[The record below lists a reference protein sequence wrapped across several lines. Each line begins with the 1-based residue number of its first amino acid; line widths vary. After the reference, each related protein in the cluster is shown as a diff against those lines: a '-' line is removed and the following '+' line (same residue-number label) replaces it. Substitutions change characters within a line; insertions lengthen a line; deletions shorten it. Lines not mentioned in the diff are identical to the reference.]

1 MPIKY
6 DDYLKR
12 PGQEFEYSLSHVE
25 ELDRCMNDITY
36 YLKYVKIIHPDH
48 GRIKFQPR
56 EFQKTILETIKNH
69 NQVCCLISRQSGKT
83 TIISIYALWFAIF
96 NPDKF
101 IGIVSNKQ
109 SSAVDILGR
118 IKTMYEELP
127 LWLKPGVVEWSKLS
141 VKFDNGTQ
149 IVVSATSADAFRGRT
164 LNLLFCDEIAFVRKG
179 IAEDFWAANFP
190 TMSAS
195 EEAKIVIISCVA
207 GNTYVFTDKGPKQIV
222 DFDNNKLGP
231 KTVYP
236 YNVVG
241 KNKINSGNLFVNSG
255 IAKTKIIETTSS
267 KLEGSLNHKLWGCKN
282 GKYNWYKLSELSIGD
297 FISIQYGMDI
307 WGNNDNISFEFNSMK
322 YNKKNKIIDRKLQK
336 DKQLKIDKITS
347 DWAYLFGL
355 YISEGYS
362 DKYRLCISCGDD
374 ISWIFKK
381 LNIKYSCFDNMH
393 YNIESIAIVELL
405 KFVGFDITRKA
416 PQKIIPKR
424 LLEMSRENII
434 ALLQGIFDGDGWS
447 RKDNGKIG
455 IGLSSKELI
464 DQIRMLLLNF
474 GILTEYQEVFTTIE
488 SSKGK
493 VKSNTTQYRIYT
505 SVNGSKK
512 FYKTIGF
519 KLERKQNKNIAL
531 PVKDN
536 VCKTDIIPYAN
547 IYLKKYSKVLRDT
560 IIINRK
566 KNIEHLSKNFVIKI
580 FDVLK
585 EKNIPVDD
593 DLQLIYDSSISE
605 NIKWEK
611 IKSIEDSENIVYDFS
626 LPDIKND
633 NWCHSVLYNGYIGHQ
648 TPNGPFNL
656 FHRLYTQAERGENTF
671 IPLKYNWKCVP
682 ERDEKWATDQRKN
695 LGKLKFEQEHEV
707 DFIGSINTIVDK
719 DVLEKLYFGVKEPI
733 TREMTGKLLIY
744 EKPIEGSRYVIG
756 ADTAK
761 GTGEHHSALQVC
773 KIISTSPAEFQQV
786 ATFFDNR
793 INVFKFADLIN
804 KLSIYYNDAF
814 MMVENNAEGSAVVNR
829 LWWDYENE
837 GLVNSGSKESQ
848 LGIRAT
854 KNTRPRA
861 VTLMKKL
868 VEDEKVHIVD
878 KETVDE
884 LTSFIEENGKFKGKD
899 MPDDIISALYWCLFI
914 VEMDV
919 FEEKAT
925 LTRDTHDA
933 EEWEEVWGI
942 ITDGDSENNFDWLIS
957 ESKLID

>member
-6 DDYLKR
+6 DDFLKR

-56 EFQKTILETIKNH
+56 EFQTTILETIKNN

-195 EEAKIVIISCVA
+195 EEAKIVIIS
-207 GNTYVFTDKGPKQIV
+207 
-222 DFDNNKLGP
+222 
-231 KTVYP
+231 
-236 YNVVG
+236 
-241 KNKINSGNLFVNSG
+241 
-255 IAKTKIIETTSS
+255 
-267 KLEGSLNHKLWGCKN
+267 
-282 GKYNWYKLSELSIGD
+282 
-297 FISIQYGMDI
+297 
-307 WGNNDNISFEFNSMK
+307 
-322 YNKKNKIIDRKLQK
+322 
-336 DKQLKIDKITS
+336 
-347 DWAYLFGL
+347 
-355 YISEGYS
+355 
-362 DKYRLCISCGDD
+362 
-374 ISWIFKK
+374 
-381 LNIKYSCFDNMH
+381 
-393 YNIESIAIVELL
+393 
-405 KFVGFDITRKA
+405 
-416 PQKIIPKR
+416 
-424 LLEMSRENII
+424 
-434 ALLQGIFDGDGWS
+434 
-447 RKDNGKIG
+447 
-455 IGLSSKELI
+455 
-464 DQIRMLLLNF
+464 
-474 GILTEYQEVFTTIE
+474 
-488 SSKGK
+488 
-493 VKSNTTQYRIYT
+493 
-505 SVNGSKK
+505 
-512 FYKTIGF
+512 
-519 KLERKQNKNIAL
+519 
-531 PVKDN
+531 
-536 VCKTDIIPYAN
+536 
-547 IYLKKYSKVLRDT
+547 
-560 IIINRK
+560 
-566 KNIEHLSKNFVIKI
+566 
-580 FDVLK
+580 
-585 EKNIPVDD
+585 
-593 DLQLIYDSSISE
+593 
-605 NIKWEK
+605 
-611 IKSIEDSENIVYDFS
+611 
-626 LPDIKND
+626 
-633 NWCHSVLYNGYIGHQ
+633 

-837 GLVNSGSKESQ
+837 GLVNTGSKESQ